1 MLSMSELAMNPN
13 RKVTTVCYGKKQD
26 WDDREEAQAY
36 FLEAMM
42 NSDGAEHD
50 RYSGIYIQLQNGL
63 DYCTDEDDDEEDDTD
78 WSQPL
83 ECIKARRTAHR
94 AGYRQDGF
102 DRGRS

>member
-1 MLSMSELAMNPN
+1 MLNIPELAMNPN
-13 RKVTTVCYGKKQD
+13 RKVTTVCYGKKQE

-63 DYCTDEDDDEEDDTD
+63 DYCTDEDGDEEDE
-78 WSQPL
+78 S
-83 ECIKARRTAHR
+83 
-94 AGYRQDGF
+94 
-102 DRGRS
+102 

>member
-50 RYSGIYIQLQNGL
+50 R
-63 DYCTDEDDDEEDDTD
+63 
-78 WSQPL
+78 
-83 ECIKARRTAHR
+83 
-94 AGYRQDGF
+94 
-102 DRGRS
+102 